1 MPITPQSGKPKPGRN
16 QGSMQALVK
25 AEKLTQLAFVLPVS
39 ALVGW
44 VLGGLIDRFTHQHW
58 FFLVGLVLGV
68 IAGFIQLFRMVSSPG
83 FLSATAPDPETDTS
97 GTGELGFDENHS
109 RKAPE
114 RDR

>member
-1 MPITPQSGKPKPGRN
+1 MPLIPQPGKPKQSRN

-44 VLGGLIDRFTHQHW
+44 VLGGLLDKATHQHW

-68 IAGFIQLFRMVSSPG
+68 VAGFIQLFRMVSSPG

-97 GTGELGFDENHS
+97 GTAGLGFDESHT
-109 RKAPE
+109 RKASE

>member
-1 MPITPQSGKPKPGRN
+1 MPLPSQPGKPKPGRN

-44 VLGGLIDRFTHQHW
+44 VLGGLLDKVTHQHW
-58 FFLVGLVLGV
+58 FFLVGLMLGV
-68 IAGFIQLFRMVSSPG
+68 IAGFIQLFHMVSSPG

-97 GTGELGFDENHS
+97 GTDALGFEENHP
-109 RKAPE
+109 RKVPE

>member
-1 MPITPQSGKPKPGRN
+1 
-16 QGSMQALVK
+16 MQALVK

-58 FFLVGLVLGV
+58 FFLAGLVLGV

-97 GTGELGFDENHS
+97 GTSELGFDENHS
-109 RKAPE
+109 RKPRGRE
-114 RDR
+114 Q